1 MTQLTKDI
9 HLTDLTRSAR
19 AVQLKILNAPT
30 PAHQDAMLALA
41 QNVLQPLC
49 DHFKTKLFISSGY
62 RSAKLNAATPNASP
76 TSQHCKGEAADLDQ
90 DTQDNGVTNAQV
102 FEYIRD
108 HLPFDQLIWEYGTQ
122 ENPDWVHV
130 SYTTTRLNRGEV
142 LRARKPPK
150 PGDKV
155 YVPYE

>member
-19 AVQLKILNAPT
+19 AVQLKIVNTPT
-30 PAHQDAMLALA
+30 PAHLDALQMLAV
-41 QNVLQPLC
+41 NVLQPLC
-49 DHFKTKLFISSGY
+49 THFGVKLYISSGY
-62 RSAKLNAATPNASP
+62 RSTKLNSATPNASA

-90 DTQDNGVTNAQV
+90 DTQGNGVTNRQV

-108 HLPFDQLIWEYGTQ
+108 HLPFDQLIWEYGTL

-130 SYTTTRLNRGEV
+130 SYTAQSTNRGQV

-150 PGDKV
+150 AGDKM
-155 YVPYE
+155 YIPYK